1 MRKSILTVS
10 TVLFLAVPAVVSAQG
25 LGIAA
30 RAGTLGVGA
39 EIALGLTNWFVIRG
53 GAGLMPFEPS
63 TSIEDIDVTL
73 ILPEWFNVGVDVYLG
88 GSFRIGGGVL
98 FKSDDPRVEGNF
110 TTDQDIGGR
119 SFTPAE
125 LGTLTGVLSSRDRAP
140 YALIGFGNHISSG
153 IGLFLDLGV
162 AFLGEPEINLYAT
175 EGTFLDRAEL
185 NSRLAAEAR
194 DWEESAGSYLN
205 YWPIFNLGVRIGLG
219 G

>member
-1 MRKSILTVS
+1 MRKSILTLS
-10 TVLFLAVPAVVSAQG
+10 TALFLAVPAAVSAQG

-125 LGTLTGVLSSRDRAP
+125 LGTLTGVLSSRDKAP

-185 NSRLAAEAR
+185 DSRLAAEAR

-219 G
+219 S